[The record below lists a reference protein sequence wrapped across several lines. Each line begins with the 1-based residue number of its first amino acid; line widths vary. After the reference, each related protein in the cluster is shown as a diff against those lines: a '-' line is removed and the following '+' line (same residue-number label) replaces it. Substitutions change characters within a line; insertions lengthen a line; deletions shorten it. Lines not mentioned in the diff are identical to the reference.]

1 MKRLGAALAMIV
13 ALLGGMTAAE
23 TASAHGGHTHIG
35 VGVGF
40 GFGPYWPGY
49 WPGYWGAPYPYYYPA
64 PYYYEPMVTTPP
76 TYIERGDEARPSE
89 ARPSA
94 SSASGPRRDWWYFCP
109 ETKTYYPYVK
119 DCAGGWQRVEPKPQ
133 AENETTR

>member
-1 MKRLGAALAMIV
+1 
-13 ALLGGMTAAE
+13 
-23 TASAHGGHTHIG
+23 
-35 VGVGF
+35 
-40 GFGPYWPGY
+40 
-49 WPGYWGAPYPYYYPA
+49 
-64 PYYYEPMVTTPP
+64 MVTTPP

-94 SSASGPRRDWWYFCP
+94 SAPSGPRRDWWYFCP

-119 DCAGGWQRVEPKPQ
+119 ECAGGWQRVEPKPQ